1 MTIVGMVSWNVS
13 FMYMN
18 ILAWCFFNYSI
29 LIIPLWRVSV
39 VESAHIWWD
48 IDGHSKA
55 YKSVSR
61 SFFIFSPTC
70 REFPTAANHFF
81 KYISTNP
88 FSFSILYLNNHFL
101 SSNFPSLQSAS
112 QFHPTNHINTNTKT
126 PTTNQSG
133 HPLAPQPTETPK
145 PTKSTPTNTQNSTT
159 PMQKL
164 QQQINW
170 PPTNTTT
177 THRNTQTSKIN
188 TYKHP
193 KPINM

>member
-1 MTIVGMVSWNVS
+1 MAIVRHIRASLGASS
-13 FMYMN
+13 FSH
-18 ILAWCFFNYSI
+18 LH
-29 LIIPLWRVSV
+29 
-39 VESAHIWWD
+39 VES
-48 IDGHSKA
+48 SLLQL
-55 YKSVSR
+55 VT
-61 SFFIFSPTC
+61 FLNTFQQ
-70 REFPTAANHFF
+70 
-81 KYISTNP
+81 NP

-188 TYKHP
+188 TYKHS